1 MARSEQRLSIIEE
14 DLKEIARL
22 QRRNEAFLE
31 SFSEEMREFKDEMRA
46 SKKEMDRKWGEL
58 ANKMGTVVE
67 DIILPGFPG
76 ILRRYFN
83 TEADII
89 MPRVKRRHPR
99 DRSRRR
105 EFDIVAV
112 DAESLFLN
120 ETKSTPRM
128 QYVEEFVQTYGEVRE
143 YFPEYAEKA
152 LVPIFSSL
160 YLDEESVAALTA
172 NGCYAMTM
180 GEDHLDIVNFEAV
193 RAPGAREKGGR

>member
-76 ILRRYFN
+76 ILKRYFN
-83 TEADII
+83 TEAEII

-112 DAESLFLN
+112 DAERLFLN

-128 QYVEEFVQTYGEVRE
+128 QYVEEFVRTYGEVRE
-143 YFPEYAEKA
+143 YFPEYAEKV
-152 LVPIFSSL
+152 LVPIFSSF
-160 YLDEESVAALTA
+160 YLDEESVAVLTA
-172 NGCYAMTM
+172 HGCYAMTM

-193 RAPGAREKGGR
+193 GAPEDRT